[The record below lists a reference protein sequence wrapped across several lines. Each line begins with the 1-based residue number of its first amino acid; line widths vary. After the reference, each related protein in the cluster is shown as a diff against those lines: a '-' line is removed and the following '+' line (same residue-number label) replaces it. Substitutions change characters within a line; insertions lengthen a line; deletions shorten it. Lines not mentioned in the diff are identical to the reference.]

1 MRITMP
7 DPEEGVTRPVLHEL
21 KVISASKTRYKPGSE
36 KRAVDVRAD
45 ALQKEYLMKARVA
58 DRRSGIDEG
67 QIGRAEAKLLS
78 MGTVRGLVCG
88 NWGEVS
94 EDTHALLNILATN
107 RVRVAGP
114 STGRKG
120 KLRSESGKRAV
131 MGYLRRTLGVATV
144 RAQCKSLLG
153 RLEVLGPGMSAAAG
167 RRKQATELERRWRLQ
182 QQASSLSVRQGWVIT
197 GQGLPSLTKH

>member
-1 MRITMP
+1 MILNFT
-7 DPEEGVTRPVLHEL
+7 L
-21 KVISASKTRYKPGSE
+21 KCFS
-36 KRAVDVRAD
+36 
-45 ALQKEYLMKARVA
+45 L
-58 DRRSGIDEG
+58 RRSGIDEG

-120 KLRSESGKRAV
+120 KLRSEAGERAVV

-144 RAQCKSLLG
+144 RAQCTSLLA

-167 RRKQATELERRWRLQ
+167 RRKQAMEMDRRWRLQ
-182 QQASSLSVRQGWVIT
+182 QQAYSLSVRQGWSIHRR
-197 GQGLPSLTKH
+197 GFAKLD